1 MTEDDEEFSCEACR
15 EQDGDRAMIF
25 QHAEE
30 TRLVWICE
38 RCERV
43 MKFTFEMVEW
53 EQGVRT

>member
-1 MTEDDEEFSCEACR
+1 MDKEFSCEACR

-25 QHAEE
+25 QRGEE

-53 EQGVRT
+53 EQGERT